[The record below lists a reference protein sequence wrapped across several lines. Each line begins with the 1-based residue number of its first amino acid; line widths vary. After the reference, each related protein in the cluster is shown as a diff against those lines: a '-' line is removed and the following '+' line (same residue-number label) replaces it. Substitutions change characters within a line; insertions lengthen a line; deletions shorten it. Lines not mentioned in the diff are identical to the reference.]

1 MGTTTS
7 SNIIN
12 DDNLNELIDK
22 LNKRNDSGELN
33 RLRERMIKDYP
44 SIENEINNLFNDY
57 SYFHIYNFLNINRGL
72 STCQEIDKLPELL
85 KILIKNECLI

>member
-33 RLRERMIKDYP
+33 KLRERMIKDYP